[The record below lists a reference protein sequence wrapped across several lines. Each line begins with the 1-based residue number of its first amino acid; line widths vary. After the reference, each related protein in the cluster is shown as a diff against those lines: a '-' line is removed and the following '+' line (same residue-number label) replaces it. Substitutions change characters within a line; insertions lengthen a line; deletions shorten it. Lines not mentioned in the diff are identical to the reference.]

1 MTRPEQDDVE
11 RGAAEEQSD
20 VPLTPTEE
28 EASKRAPSDPSG
40 PGAGLDGGGRYGD
53 DG

>member
-1 MTRPEQDDVE
+1 MTEPEHDHVE
-11 RGAAEEQSD
+11 RGAAEEGSG
-20 VPLTPTEE
+20 VPVTPTEE
-28 EASKRAPSDPSG
+28 EASERAPSDPSG

>member
-1 MTRPEQDDVE
+1 MTGPEHDDVE
-11 RGAAEEQSD
+11 RGAAEEGGD
-20 VPLTPTEE
+20 APLTPTEE
-28 EASKRAPSDPSG
+28 EASERAPSDPGG

>member
-1 MTRPEQDDVE
+1 MTEPEHDHVE

-20 VPLTPTEE
+20 APLTPTEE
-28 EASKRAPSDPSG
+28 EASNRAPSE
-40 PGAGLDGGGRYGD
+40 PGAGLDGGGRFGD